1 VRFGTKKNLFHRKK
15 KMSTSVRVERVT
27 LFLEMADLSSDF
39 ADRAMRAY
47 LVQCKP
53 SDGSVVENVVG
64 IDKIHRVQHTAN
76 ARVLADITIRLWV
89 YSVRTQKGDI
99 ITGNVIGTFNQ
110 GVTISAGNN
119 VFAIVKFVATDDAEK
134 FLFRDGV
141 WYARRTTTE
150 KTAPPPSS
158 SPPSFVIRPSL
169 TGYDR
174 IATIGSQYT
183 FLVTQVIVDGLRQKC
198 FAVPVV

>member
-1 VRFGTKKNLFHRKK
+1 
-15 KMSTSVRVERVT
+15 MSTSVRVERVT
-27 LFLEMADLSSDF
+27 VFLEMADLSSDF
-39 ADRAMRAY
+39 QDRAMQAY

-89 YSVRTQKGDI
+89 YSVRTREGDI
-99 ITGNVIGTFNQ
+99 LTGTVIGTFNQ

-119 VFAIVKFVATDDAEK
+119 IFAIVRFVTTDDTEK

-141 WYARRTTTE
+141 WYARRST
-150 KTAPPPSS
+150 KQDPALPSAPSN
-158 SPPSFVIRPSL
+158 RPSL
-169 TGYDR
+169 ADCDR